1 MISTTPLG
9 HAVTATVPAASAT
22 KTAAGPVLDVVGVP
36 GGVKAKEGI
45 LVDAAT
51 GQVLWSKNADV
62 PRPIASITK
71 VMTALV
77 ILQAGGL
84 NREITVPKAVIGYV
98 AKYGAEAA
106 GLVPGQQYTTDEL
119 LHIMLVMSAAD
130 AAYTLANAYG
140 PGLPAF
146 IAKMNVEAS
155 NLGLANTHFTSPDGL
170 PYPTEFSTYS
180 TPADLVTLGEAAMQ
194 NPVFR
199 SIADLKYLQPAEG
212 RRPQRRLRDQRRRRC
227 SAAYAGLAGIKTGY
241 TNAAAHTFLFEAV
254 RNGRTLIGVVLG
266 SPATSPFTGFQDATK
281 ILNWGFA
288 LNNPL
293 TPPPPSPPPPR
304 PPQTPARPRP
314 PAPAPAP
321 RNPAR
326 PRLDNS
332 KKWRLPAP
340 GHPHR
345 RLVRP
350 FSLER
355 HNDLGNLYRDG
366 RKARYMRSKLPRSF
380 RQLHRETLLGA
391 KMAQRQECQSMNS

>member
-1 MISTTPLG
+1 MRLVVRLLIAGLALASGGTLAGCSGVTGLADAQGATNPAAAVSTPS
-9 HAVTATVPAASAT
+9 AVTATVPASSAT
-22 KTAAGPVLDVVGVP
+22 KIAAGPVLDVLGAP

-45 LVDAAT
+45 LVDATT

-84 NREITVPKAVIGYV
+84 NQEITVPQGVVGYV

-106 GLVPGQQYTTDEL
+106 GLVPGQKYTTDQL

-180 TPADLVTLGEAAMQ
+180 TPSDLVTLGEAAMQ

-199 SIADLKYLQPAEG
+199 SIADLKYYNLPKGDGHNAV
-212 RRPQRRLRDQRRRRC
+212 
-227 SAAYAGLAGIKTGY
+227 SATSDDILLGSYPGLVGIKTCY
-241 TNAAAHTFLFEAV
+241 TNAAAHTLLFEAV

-288 LNNPL
+288 L
-293 TPPPPSPPPPR
+293 
-304 PPQTPARPRP
+304 Q
-314 PAPAPAP
+314 
-321 RNPAR
+321 
-326 PRLDNS
+326 
-332 KKWRLPAP
+332 
-340 GHPHR
+340 
-345 RLVRP
+345 
-350 FSLER
+350 
-355 HNDLGNLYRDG
+355 
-366 RKARYMRSKLPRSF
+366 
-380 RQLHRETLLGA
+380 
-391 KMAQRQECQSMNS
+391 QSG